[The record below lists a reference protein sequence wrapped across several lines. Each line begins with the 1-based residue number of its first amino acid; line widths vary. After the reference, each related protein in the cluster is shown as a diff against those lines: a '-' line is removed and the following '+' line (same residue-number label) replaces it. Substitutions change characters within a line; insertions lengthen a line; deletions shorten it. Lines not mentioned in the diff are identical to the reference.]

1 MKKQVKNLFALFLT
15 ASMAVT
21 LVPADAFAAV
31 HDAVKDATTTTA
43 YEKVEAERKAAQPKE
58 GSAEAAI
65 QKALYTNTDEVDLSE
80 YNLTE
85 KKAEKLTDKSLGD
98 NKDTDLV
105 DVTYDTDKNGKVTTM
120 SVEKDDTYAYAL
132 EEIDELAADDA
143 GTGSDE
149 VTQEEV
155 GKAYQDLMEFYEA
168 NPDYL
173 GLATPYFTSKD
184 TDGGPVSSLLSL
196 MQQKIYKDGD
206 PDDEKPENNS
216 VTYKDMYDVI
226 QGYQTTLQYG
236 IQIFGQQLLDA
247 KKEALAQLDDS
258 MTREQKLLVLN
269 DWLGKYCTF
278 DMGSIQE
285 EQDKKNQAQTT
296 DAAIQ
301 SMGET
306 AAVALAEDDGQQQ
319 PTEEQIAYLKNML
332 LNGDLKTAFESTA
345 FGALVRRNTICAGY
359 TSAYTYLVQCAFPEI
374 YKNADGSWKTAKE
387 VNEGIVSSED
397 KKDDNTSA
405 ASEED
410 SSEDKKD
417 ETTETKPTYM
427 VDFTKIFWRSDVQ
440 MLGKAQTFRNSHY
453 FNAVKTDTS
462 DNWYYVDSCYNDI
475 YIECM
480 GRNRVETDGNMTH
493 NYFLVSYTNLADR
506 FEGNFDEI
514 DTLHKDNATD
524 EKYEDAWFT
533 DAQGPINFDK
543 DNWYYV
549 QNTTSYSSNM
559 TASDQ
564 KPDQLVSM
572 PRTAGATDSSDKAT
586 ILVDYEEGTG
596 EVKEGAKLLTESAT
610 KDENVNDKIYPG
622 LIHTSAYYNGALYL
636 NADNQIF
643 KYDLS
648 TNAITKVK
656 EYNEVSAK
664 SVADSTGTGIN
675 NNFTGMTFKV
685 TSKDDKDAIHTVENH
700 PIAGLTI
707 DSDGNLKVD
716 IATTY
721 CYVDK
726 YKTEQT
732 NYNSGYS
739 NYKYKGNT
747 IKRGGSNDNQEFM
760 WSADFVDTQSMKDIT
775 GEDHTHEYETVTVAP
790 TCENNGF
797 TEERCK
803 TCGVVKEGSK
813 TESEDAK
820 ATGHHYVKYKD
831 ETYTKESDAKDAKN
845 VVVDAIVCTD
855 CMKAI
860 PRKSS
865 GNGNMFTGDDSD
877 ELEDVPADTSTEHT
891 YKATTT
897 WNDDHSAATMTVKC
911 DHCEGK
917 ELDFLTEDNVT
928 PAKDAKAEVTAE
940 YAKDGDGEDAEAG
953 NCEKGGDVTY
963 TAKLEVAGKTFTDTQ
978 KETVA
983 GNTAH
988 NYVPTFTWDE
998 ENHTAKVS
1006 FKCSRGDTEATE
1018 PVDATVTKDEDAST
1032 KATCEVD
1039 GKDVYVATATDAN
1052 KKEHKDTLNVK
1063 LAAIGHDY
1071 QEPTY
1076 EWADDFKTCKAKFV
1090 CKNDETHV
1098 KEVDCTVTPETTDA
1112 TCTTDGKIVY
1122 TATCKFNDKEYT
1134 CPETKE
1140 ATIKATGH
1148 TYGEPTYEWSED
1160 NKTCTATF
1168 KCEKD
1173 DDTQTLDCTVTSKTT
1188 EATCTTEGSI
1198 TYTATVKDP
1207 NGKEYT
1213 TEKTEKTADAL
1224 GHAYKEPTYA
1234 WSEDN
1239 KTCTATF
1246 VCEKGDDTKDVDC
1259 TVTSKTAD
1267 PTCTE
1272 AGSVTYTATVKDPN
1286 GKEYTT
1292 DKTVAGDA
1300 ATGHTYGEPTYEWS
1314 EDNKTCK
1321 AVFKCE
1327 KGDDTKE
1334 LDCTVTSKTD
1344 DATCTKEGAVTYTA
1358 TVTGPDGKEYTTEK
1372 TVKTTDALGHEYG
1385 EPTFGEWTEKDGKWT
1400 CEATFTCKHDSS
1412 HVEKVECTV
1421 TSEGKEATCTE
1432 AGSVTY
1438 TATVT
1443 VPGGTQTYTNPEKK
1457 EVKGE
1462 ALGHKYGDAT
1472 YKWSEDNK
1480 VCTATFTCERCGDK
1494 HEENCDVKAET
1505 TDASYTAAGKVV
1517 YTATCKFE
1525 GKDYSTTKEVKVG
1538 QKDSKAKFAKSSYSL
1553 YSSQSGKVSLVSDY
1567 KQDGIVS
1574 IKSSNPSKL
1583 SVSASGALKAGVVK
1597 GKAVKV
1603 TITAVVKS
1611 GKTIKTVVTVA
1622 PTKVTLNATS
1632 VPLQLK
1638 KSTTAIKVAKT
1649 TLPGDQVSSW
1659 STSNKKVVVVSRTG
1673 KITAKKLGTAV
1684 VTVTMKSGAT
1694 AKCKVK
1700 VQKTAV
1706 RLSKVTTNTKKVT
1719 LNLKKG
1725 PKTYQ
1730 LTATK
1735 TPVTVVDK
1743 VTFTTS
1749 NKKVAVVSKTGKI
1762 TAKKAGKAVIT
1773 VKCAKKVQKVT
1784 VVVKAK

>member
-15 ASMAVT
+15 ASMAVS

-43 YEKVEAERKAAQPKE
+43 YEKVEAERKAAQPKA

-65 QKALYTNTDEVDLSE
+65 QEALYTNTDEVDLSK

-85 KKAEKLTDKSLGD
+85 NKAEKLTDKSLGD

-105 DVTYDTDKNGKVTTM
+105 DVTYETDKNGKVTTM

-132 EEIDELAADDA
+132 EEIDQLAADDA

-173 GLATPYFTSKD
+173 GIATPYFTSKD

-196 MQQKIYKDGD
+196 MQQKIYKEGD

-216 VTYKDMYDVI
+216 VTYKQMYDVI

-236 IQIFGQQLLDA
+236 IQFFGQQLLDA
-247 KKEALAQLDDS
+247 KAEALAQLDES

-285 EQDKKNQAQTT
+285 EQDKKNQAQTAE
-296 DAAIQ
+296 AAIQ

-306 AAVALAEDDGQQQ
+306 AAVALAEDGDQQQ

-332 LNGDLKTAFESTA
+332 LNGDLKTALESTA

-374 YKNADGSWKTAKE
+374 YKNADGTWKSAKE
-387 VNEGIVSSED
+387 VNEGIISSED
-397 KKDDNTSA
+397 KKDDNTST

-410 SSEDKKD
+410 SSEAPSEDKKD
-417 ETTETKPTYM
+417 ETTKPTYI

-453 FNAVKTDTS
+453 FNAVKTDDNS

-475 YIECM
+475 YVECM
-480 GRNRVETDGNMTH
+480 GRSRVETDGNMTH

-524 EKYEDAWFT
+524 EKYEDAWFSK
-533 DAQGPINFDK
+533 AQGPINFDK

-564 KPDQLVSM
+564 KPDQLVSL
-572 PRTAGATDSSDKAT
+572 PRTASATASSDDAT
-586 ILVDYEEGTG
+586 VLVDYKEGTG
-596 EVKEGAKLLTESAT
+596 KVDAESAKDFIACAS
-610 KDENVNDKIYPG
+610 KDEDVNDKIYPG
-622 LIHTSAYYNGALYL
+622 LIHTSAYYDGALYL
-636 NADNQIF
+636 NADNQIY

-664 SVADSTGTGIN
+664 SVADNMGTGIN

-685 TSKDDKDAIHTVENH
+685 TTKDDKDASHTVENQ
-700 PIAGLTI
+700 PIAGLAI
-707 DSDGNLKVD
+707 DSQGNLSVD

-721 CYVDK
+721 CYVDG
-726 YKTEQT
+726 YKTQQT

-760 WSADFVDTQSMKDIT
+760 WSADFVDTWSMKDIT
-775 GEDHTHEYETVTVAP
+775 GEKHTHEYETVTVAP
-790 TCENNGF
+790 TCEDNGF
-797 TEERCK
+797 TENRCK
-803 TCGVVKEGSK
+803 TCGVVEAGSK
-813 TESEDAK
+813 KYSDDAK

-877 ELEDVPADTSTEHT
+877 ELEDVPEGTSTEHT
-891 YKATTT
+891 YAATTK
-897 WNDDHSAATMTVKC
+897 WNEDHSAATMTVKC

-940 YAKDGDGEDAEAG
+940 YAKVGEGEEAQKGD
-953 NCEKGGDVTY
+953 CEKGGDVTY

-1006 FKCSRGDTEATE
+1006 FKCSRGDTDATE
-1018 PVDATVTKDEDAST
+1018 PVDAEVTKDEAAST

-1039 GKDVYVATATDAN
+1039 GKDVYVATATVPNGD
-1052 KKEHKDTLNVK
+1052 KQYTDTLNVK
-1063 LAAIGHDY
+1063 LPAIGHDY

-1076 EWADDFKTCKAKFV
+1076 EWSDDFKSCTAKFV

-1098 KEVDCTVTPETTDA
+1098 KEVECTVVPETTDA
-1112 TCTTDGKIVY
+1112 TCTTDGKVVY
-1122 TATCKFNDKEYT
+1122 TATCKFNGKDYT

-1148 TYGEPTYEWSED
+1148 TYRKPTYEWSED

-1188 EATCTTEGSI
+1188 DATCTEDGKTV
-1198 TYTATVKDP
+1198 YTATVTGPDKV
-1207 NGKEYT
+1207 EYT
-1213 TEKTEKTADAL
+1213 ST
-1224 GHAYKEPTYA
+1224 KEVA
-1234 WSEDN
+1234 I
-1239 KTCTATF
+1239 
-1246 VCEKGDDTKDVDC
+1246 
-1259 TVTSKTAD
+1259 SK
-1267 PTCTE
+1267 
-1272 AGSVTYTATVKDPN
+1272 
-1286 GKEYTT
+1286 
-1292 DKTVAGDA
+1292 
-1300 ATGHTYGEPTYEWS
+1300 TGHTYGEPTFEWS
-1314 EDNKTCK
+1314 EDYKTCK
-1321 AVFKCE
+1321 ATFKCE
-1327 KGDDTKE
+1327 KGDDTQTV
-1334 LDCTVTSKTD
+1334 DCTVEAKTD
-1344 DATCTKEGAVTYTA
+1344 EAVCTKGGKIVYTA
-1358 TVTGPDGKEYTTEK
+1358 TATDPNGKRSYTDTREE
-1372 TVKTTDALGHEYG
+1372 TVEAKGHKYG
-1385 EPTFGEWTEKDGKWT
+1385 EPTFKWSDDGKECT
-1400 CEATFTCKHDSS
+1400 AEFTCVRGDLDEEGA
-1412 HVEKVECTV
+1412 VKV
-1421 TSEGKEATCTE
+1421 
-1432 AGSVTY
+1432 
-1438 TATVT
+1438 
-1443 VPGGTQTYTNPEKK
+1443 
-1457 EVKGE
+1457 VK
-1462 ALGHKYGDAT
+1462 
-1472 YKWSEDNK
+1472 
-1480 VCTATFTCERCGDK
+1480 
-1494 HEENCDVKAET
+1494 CDVKAET
-1505 TDASYTAAGKVV
+1505 TDATYTAAGKIV
-1517 YTATCKFE
+1517 YTATVADLNGEKE
-1525 GKDYSTTKEVKVG
+1525 EPYTDTKEVKVA
-1538 QKDSKAKFAKSSYSL
+1538 QKDSKAKFAKSSYNL

-1649 TLPGDQVSSW
+1649 TLPGDQVASW
-1659 STSNKKVVVVSRTG
+1659 KTSNKKVVVVSKSG